1 MAMNPVTHD
10 TFPAEV
16 LESEQPVLVDFWAA
30 WCPPCR
36 LMNPILDELDS
47 ERDDIK
53 IVSVDA
59 DNEQALAVEYGVLGL
74 PTFVLFRNGAPV
86 TSLVGAR
93 PKRRLES
100 ELEQALVE
108 QPAGRGRPGGPP
120 KQGQPVARR
129 VDEIRRAD
137 HRPRPL
143 EPGRRDERDPQLR

>member
-1 MAMNPVTHD
+1 MALNPVTQN
-10 TFPAEV
+10 TFTAEV

-36 LMNPILDELDS
+36 LMNPVLDELNA

-59 DNEQALAVEYGVLGL
+59 DTEQELAVEYGVLGL
-74 PTFVLFRNGAPV
+74 PTFVLFQNGAPV

-100 ELEQALVE
+100 ELEQALVQ
-108 QPAGRGRPGGPP
+108 QPTAG
-120 KQGQPVARR
+120 
-129 VDEIRRAD
+129 
-137 HRPRPL
+137 
-143 EPGRRDERDPQLR
+143 